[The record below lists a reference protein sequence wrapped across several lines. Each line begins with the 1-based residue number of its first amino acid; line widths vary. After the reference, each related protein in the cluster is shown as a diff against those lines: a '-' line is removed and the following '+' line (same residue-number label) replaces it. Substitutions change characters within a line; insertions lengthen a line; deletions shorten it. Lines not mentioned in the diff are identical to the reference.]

1 MPELGKYAAEVLLA
15 YAGSI
20 ANHRGAA
27 GGDDPPGRAGAREAE
42 GDGGAQV
49 KPLYFLPFAVILALG
64 VAFWWGNGR
73 EGQNELPSTMIGRA
87 APGLDVDALGTAPEL
102 TREMLDGEGLKLV
115 NFWASWCAPCRVEHP
130 NLVALQEAGVPI
142 YGINFKDDPAKAQAF
157 LRELGGPLCR
167 DRHRRGGAQ
176 RFRVGGL
183 RRAGGPT

>member
-1 MPELGKYAAEVLLA
+1 M
-15 YAGSI
+15 
-20 ANHRGAA
+20 
-27 GGDDPPGRAGAREAE
+27 
-42 GDGGAQV
+42 

-87 APGLDVDALGTAPEL
+87 APGLEVNALGTAPEL
-102 TREMLDGEGLKLV
+102 TREMLDGDGLKLV

-157 LRELGGPLCR
+157 LRELGDPYAAIGTDAEGRNGFEWGVYGVPETYLIDGEGKILARVAGPVTTSSYGR
-167 DRHRRGGAQ
+167 DLGPALEARGVEVEFGE
-176 RFRVGGL
+176 
-183 RRAGGPT
+183 